1 MKVWAN
7 FQTKGRAGSPLPA
20 GREFANSGAHGV
32 TRPTGASQQHG
43 SVLIIVLWIALGLV
57 AITLYFGNS
66 MSSELRASD
75 NRVQSLAAEQAI
87 EGAARYVAKV
97 LTDQATNGIVPY
109 YTDYASEAVAVG
121 DAHFWLIGRTDGQA
135 TPNEITFGLV
145 DEGSKLNLNNTNV
158 TAEMLELLPRMTPDL
173 AAAIIDWRDA
183 NEDVTPS
190 GAEADTYARLRP
202 AYYCKNAP
210 FDSLDELRLVNGATM
225 EILLGEDVNRNGV
238 LDPSESDDNR
248 NGIADPGIMEYLT
261 VASQEPNTASDGSQ
275 KILISNQN
283 AMSRLISENFGN
295 GRVAAIMAATAGS
308 QSVLEF
314 YSRSR
319 LSAEDF
325 AKIET
330 EITVSA
336 GAVIQGRVNVNTASA
351 AVLTCIPGIGEDK
364 AAELISY
371 RLSNTG
377 ASDTVAW
384 VTKVLTDANS
394 IRDAGPF
401 LTGQSY
407 QFTADIAAI
416 GKFGRGYRRTKFVFD
431 TTEGTPKIV
440 YRQNLSG
447 LGWALGKE
455 TRQTW
460 LATATP

>member
-1 MKVWAN
+1 VRG
-7 FQTKGRAGSPLPA
+7 GRA
-20 GREFANSGAHGV
+20 
-32 TRPTGASQQHG
+32 SQNG

-75 NRVQSLAAEQAI
+75 NRVQTLAADQAI

-97 LTDQATNGIVPY
+97 LADQATNGIVPY
-109 YTDYASEAVAVG
+109 ITDYANEAMAIG
-121 DAHFWLIGRTDGQA
+121 DAHFWLIGRTDGQTA
-135 TPNEITFGLV
+135 PNQITFGLV
-145 DEGSKLNLNNTNV
+145 DEGAKLNINNTNV
-158 TAEMLELLPRMTPDL
+158 TAEMLELLPRMTPEL
-173 AAAIIDWRDA
+173 AAAIIDWRDSD
-183 NEDVTPS
+183 EDVTAG
-190 GAEADTYARLRP
+190 GAEAETYARLRSP
-202 AYYCKNAP
+202 YYCKNAP

-238 LDPSESDDNR
+238 IDPNETDENR
-248 NGIADPGIMEYLT
+248 DGIADPGIMEYLT
-261 VASQEPNTASDGSQ
+261 VSSHEPNTMSDGSA
-275 KILISNQN
+275 KVSIRNQ
-283 AMSRLISENFGN
+283 AEIRQLLTDNFG
-295 GRVAAIMAATAGS
+295 GRANEIATATAGA
-308 QSVLEF
+308 QSLLEF
-314 YSRSR
+314 YARSR

-330 EITVSA
+330 SITADA
-336 GAVIQGRVNVNTASA
+336 GATSPGYVNVNTASA

-364 AAELISY
+364 AAELVNY

-384 VTKVLTDANS
+384 VTKVLTDSNA
-394 IRDAGPF
+394 IREAGPF

-416 GKFGRGYRRTKFVFD
+416 GKFGRGYRRTKFIFD